1 MIQCLTLAQLKGHLD
16 FFKTMYDA
24 VRLVDPVQKSVLDY
38 RENERFATDE
48 ICFNYWKDAKIC
60 DNCISIRAHADSRCY
75 MKLEQAP
82 GAIMMVTA
90 LPVENTQSPVVL
102 ELLKNATD
110 TMLFGEGVYPEG
122 RLYKDVVVEFND
134 LIIKD
139 ELTGLY
145 NRRYVDERLPVDIV
159 KSSYSNLPLSL
170 AFLDIDNLKDINDV
184 YGHTTGDKTI
194 VSMAA
199 AMNSCVRAGAD
210 WVARYGGDEFIV
222 CLNNTSYED
231 AEKILARIR
240 AKILEIEQPQ
250 NEGILGT
257 VSYGIYTMHHEQL
270 TAQALISLADERMYR
285 AKTQSK
291 TEK

>member
-48 ICFNYWKDAKIC
+48 ACFNYWKDAKIC
-60 DNCISIRAHADSRCY
+60 DNCISIRAYTDSRCY

-90 LPVENTQSPVVL
+90 LPVENIQSPIVL

-184 YGHTTGDKTI
+184 YGHTAGDKTI
-194 VSMAA
+194 ASMAA

-240 AKILEIEQPQ
+240 AKILEIEQFR

-257 VSYGIYTMHHEQL
+257 VSYGIYTMHHEEL

>member
-48 ICFNYWKDAKIC
+48 ACFNYWKDAKIC
-60 DNCISIRAHADSRCY
+60 DNCISIRAYTDSRCY

-90 LPVENTQSPVVL
+90 LPVENIQSPIVL

-184 YGHTTGDKTI
+184 YGHTAGDKTI
-194 VSMAA
+194 ASMAA

-240 AKILEIEQPQ
+240 AKILEIEQFR

-257 VSYGIYTMHHEQL
+257 VSYGIYTMHHEEL

-291 TEK
+291 NEK